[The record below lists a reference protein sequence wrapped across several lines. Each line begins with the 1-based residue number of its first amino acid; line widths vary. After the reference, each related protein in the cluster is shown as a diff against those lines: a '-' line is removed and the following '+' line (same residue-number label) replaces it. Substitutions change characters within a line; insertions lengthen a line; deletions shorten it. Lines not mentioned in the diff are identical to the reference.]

1 MKTISRGDWA
11 IDILTCCRFEQS
23 ETSAGSC
30 ILTLI
35 WTDPKVVGV
44 FRARL
49 TGKVLVRG
57 ARSKWNRLQPGEGA
71 AELLRPRP
79 AFRKMQGQP
88 ACRAGEPSGD
98 REEPPPEGLG
108 GHHLLTR
115 TDARCPAGQVCAI
128 TWTASQAALAAKRQ
142 GCGIGVPWASW
153 RIPAWADSHN
163 DSWANQWWVSIE
175 FTLTV
180 YLHKRCPVQE
190 LAGGLDDCPS
200 RSARIVV
207 ATGRTNCR

>member
-1 MKTISRGDWA
+1 MKTISRCDWA
-11 IDILTCCRFEQS
+11 IDILACCRFEQS
-23 ETSAGSC
+23 EKSAGSC

-44 FRARL
+44 FRATAMPCWICSTAASPSVLRL

-108 GHHLLTR
+108 GYHLLTR
-115 TDARCPAGQVCAI
+115 PDARCPAGQVCAI

-163 DSWANQWWVSIE
+163 E
-175 FTLTV
+175 
-180 YLHKRCPVQE
+180 Y
-190 LAGGLDDCPS
+190 
-200 RSARIVV
+200 
-207 ATGRTNCR
+207 

>member
-153 RIPAWADSHN
+153 KSPRGRIHIMNTVRITA
-163 DSWANQWWVSIE
+163 SINKTE
-175 FTLTV
+175 SPRMMDAIIKSAKALRRLSSTRLVGT
-180 YLHKRCPVQE
+180 P
-190 LAGGLDDCPS
+190 LAHGTAG
-200 RSARIVV
+200 
-207 ATGRTNCR
+207 

>member
-88 ACRAGEPSGD
+88 ACRAGELSGD

-163 DSWANQWWVSIE
+163 DSWAKQDG
-175 FTLTV
+175 
-180 YLHKRCPVQE
+180 YQ
-190 LAGGLDDCPS
+190 
-200 RSARIVV
+200 
-207 ATGRTNCR
+207 

>member
-1 MKTISRGDWA
+1 MKTIPRGDWA

-115 TDARCPAGQVCAI
+115 TDARCPAGQGLRHHLDCQPGGVGGETARLRDRRSLGGGRILENPHVC
-128 TWTASQAALAAKRQ
+128 
-142 GCGIGVPWASW
+142 G
-153 RIPAWADSHN
+153 
-163 DSWANQWWVSIE
+163 
-175 FTLTV
+175 FT
-180 YLHKRCPVQE
+180 
-190 LAGGLDDCPS
+190 
-200 RSARIVV
+200 
-207 ATGRTNCR
+207 

>member
-153 RIPAWADSHN
+153 KSPRGRIHIMTIWRIRWGINRVHPHR
-163 DSWANQWWVSIE
+163 VSAQA
-175 FTLTV
+175 V
-180 YLHKRCPVQE
+180 
-190 LAGGLDDCPS
+190 S
-200 RSARIVV
+200 RARARRRSGCLPIS
-207 ATGRTNCR
+207 TGKNSRRYRQD

>member
-1 MKTISRGDWA
+1 M
-11 IDILTCCRFEQS
+11 
-23 ETSAGSC
+23 
-30 ILTLI
+30 TLI

-49 TGKVLVRG
+49 TGRVLVRG
-57 ARSKWNRLQPGEGA
+57 ARSKYNRLQPGEGA
-71 AELLRPRP
+71 AELLRLGP

-108 GHHLLTR
+108 GHHLLAQ

-142 GCGIGVPWASW
+142 GCGIGIPWASW

-163 DSWANQWWVSIE
+163 DPCVKQGRAQQDQTDSFVWRIIE
-175 FTLTV
+175 EVFDVGCATAV
-180 YLHKRCPVQE
+180 FWNNVVNGQIAE
-190 LAGGLDDCPS
+190 LEG
-200 RSARIVV
+200 
-207 ATGRTNCR
+207 

>member
-11 IDILTCCRFEQS
+11 IDVLACCRFEQS

-49 TGKVLVRG
+49 TGRVLVRG

-71 AELLRPRP
+71 AELLRLGL

-128 TWTASQAALAAKRQ
+128 TWAESQAALAAKRQ
-142 GCGIGVPWASW
+142 GCGIGVPWTSW

-163 DSWANQWWVSIE
+163 DYC
-175 FTLTV
+175 T
-180 YLHKRCPVQE
+180 KRPQYHYTRYTPSSA
-190 LAGGLDDCPS
+190 AGLSLILRMD
-200 RSARIVV
+200 RSTSAMI
-207 ATGRTNCR
+207 AS

>member
-1 MKTISRGDWA
+1 MKTISRSDWA
-11 IDILTCCRFEQS
+11 IDILACCRFEQS

-49 TGKVLVRG
+49 TGRVLVRG

-108 GHHLLTR
+108 GHHLLAQ

-128 TWTASQAALAAKRQ
+128 TWAESQAALAAKRQ

-163 DSWANQWWVSIE
+163 DPLCESRWVSIRLR
-175 FTLTV
+175 TTARRTDKSSLRM
-180 YLHKRCPVQE
+180 LWRGCQMA
-190 LAGGLDDCPS
+190 LAAGAKVLIF
-200 RSARIVV
+200 R
-207 ATGRTNCR
+207 

>member
-153 RIPAWADSHN
+153 KSPRGRIHIMN
-163 DSWANQWWVSIE
+163 
-175 FTLTV
+175 
-180 YLHKRCPVQE
+180 
-190 LAGGLDDCPS
+190 
-200 RSARIVV
+200 IV
-207 ATGRTNCR
+207 